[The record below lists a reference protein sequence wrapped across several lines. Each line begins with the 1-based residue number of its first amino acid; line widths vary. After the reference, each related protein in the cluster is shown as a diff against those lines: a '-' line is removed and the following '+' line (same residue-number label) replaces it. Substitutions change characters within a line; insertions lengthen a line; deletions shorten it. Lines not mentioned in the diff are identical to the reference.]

1 MKNDPRKSE
10 TAERRRMRLEREQ
23 AVAALERMQ
32 EAPAEGILHTA
43 DARALDGV
51 ARRKGKRPLKPPPG
65 KIPARMATA
74 AELALA
80 KDQRLGIVGGAFRL
94 GTADE

>member
-10 TAERRRMRLEREQ
+10 TAERRRIRLEREQ
-23 AVAALERMQ
+23 AVAAY
-32 EAPAEGILHTA
+32 EAMRA
-43 DARALDGV
+43 AR
-51 ARRKGKRPLKPPPG
+51 PMKPPPG

-94 GTADE
+94 GTVDE